1 HYTATDEK
9 GGVSTT
15 PATLVFNVL
24 PQPEKPVAGT
34 DLVTTF
40 EDHSVTF
47 SAADLLKNDRDDDGD
62 PLRVTALTQPTNG
75 TLQVNLAVMLIDAP
89 AALAQAPGATWTVT
103 LAGGAAL
110 PAWMSVDGATGRV
123 TATVPLDLLASYDLV
138 FARTLGGT
146 TTSATV
152 TQAFNG

>member
-1 HYTATDEK
+1 DVTGAGPLPTMSLITDVMVDNRFTVADPTSGFGDTIVNRDHLNIFAPQDFNGSIVFHYTATDEK

-89 AALAQAPGATWTVT
+89 AALAQVPGATW
-103 LAGGAAL
+103 
-110 PAWMSVDGATGRV
+110 
-123 TATVPLDLLASYDLV
+123 
-138 FARTLGGT
+138 
-146 TTSATV
+146 
-152 TQAFNG
+152 